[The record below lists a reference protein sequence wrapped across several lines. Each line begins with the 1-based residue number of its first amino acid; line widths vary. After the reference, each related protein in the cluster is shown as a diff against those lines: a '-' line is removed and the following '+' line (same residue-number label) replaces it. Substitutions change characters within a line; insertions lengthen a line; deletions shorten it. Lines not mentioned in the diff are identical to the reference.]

1 MPNINIHTIKG
12 VRSPEELRKL
22 ADVVQQCSLDFF
34 KAPPKDRYQ
43 VCLCPRLASTLIV
56 FRPRPSPLLP
66 FQYLR
71 AASGHAL
78 KLTLCPCSTVQII
91 TQHEPYEIICED
103 TNLGLKRTDHL
114 VFIQVFQQGRTAEVK
129 QQFYA
134 KLAERLKAEC
144 GLEGGDLLVTCI
156 ENRKED
162 WSFGNGEAQF
172 LTGAL

>member
-1 MPNINIHTIKG
+1 MPKAAKQTSHTKTSRATPGLSSFFLYTSI
-12 VRSPEELRKL
+12 RTRAYSC
-22 ADVVQQCSLDFF
+22 ADPCF
-34 KAPPKDRYQ
+34 
-43 VCLCPRLASTLIV
+43 
-56 FRPRPSPLLP
+56 PS
-66 FQYLR
+66 FNF
-71 AASGHAL
+71 
-78 KLTLCPCSTVQII
+78 VQII

-103 TNLGLKRTDHL
+103 TNLGLKRTDQL

-144 GLEGGDLLVTCI
+144 GLEGGDLLVTCL

>member
-22 ADVVQQCSLDFF
+22 ADVVQQCSLDYF

-43 VCLCPRLASTLIV
+43 
-56 FRPRPSPLLP
+56 
-66 FQYLR
+66 
-71 AASGHAL
+71 
-78 KLTLCPCSTVQII
+78 II
-91 TQHEPYEIICED
+91 TQHDPYEIICED
-103 TNLGLKRTDHL
+103 TNLGLKRTDKL

-134 KLAERLKAEC
+134 KLAEHLKAGC